1 MGFSCWKNKSNSYKP
16 QKKCALLGFTSKSVN
31 FKKYTLHYKSKF
43 TILNYCV
50 FGNFSYMF
58 ASASPDNI
66 KQWTCPDGKFVQN
79 LTGHNAI
86 VNCMAVNSD
95 GVLMSGANNGSIY
108 AWDWRTGYNFQ
119 RMQVL

>member
-1 MGFSCWKNKSNSYKP
+1 
-16 QKKCALLGFTSKSVN
+16 
-31 FKKYTLHYKSKF
+31 
-43 TILNYCV
+43 
-50 FGNFSYMF
+50 MF

-119 RMQVL
+119 RMQVSYCLNGLLLFFFSRVNRTMFTFLFLV

>member
-1 MGFSCWKNKSNSYKP
+1 
-16 QKKCALLGFTSKSVN
+16 
-31 FKKYTLHYKSKF
+31 
-43 TILNYCV
+43 
-50 FGNFSYMF
+50 MF

-119 RMQVL
+119 RMQVIMLNFNQAFKCLSLVKYAFTMYVMYNSLFLI

>member
-1 MGFSCWKNKSNSYKP
+1 
-16 QKKCALLGFTSKSVN
+16 
-31 FKKYTLHYKSKF
+31 
-43 TILNYCV
+43 
-50 FGNFSYMF
+50 MF
-58 ASASPDNI
+58 ASASPDNL

-86 VNCMAVNSD
+86 VNCLAVNSD

-119 RMQVL
+119 RMQVCDAIYYLAFISFHQLNS

>member
-1 MGFSCWKNKSNSYKP
+1 MIYLFVCYY
-16 QKKCALLGFTSKSVN
+16 V
-31 FKKYTLHYKSKF
+31 
-43 TILNYCV
+43 ILR
-50 FGNFSYMF
+50 YMF

-66 KQWTCPDGKFVQN
+66 KQWTCPDGKFIQN

-95 GVLMSGANNGSIY
+95 GVLMSGANNGSMY

-119 RMQVL
+119 RMQVCNLMYYVMHIVAM

>member
-1 MGFSCWKNKSNSYKP
+1 
-16 QKKCALLGFTSKSVN
+16 
-31 FKKYTLHYKSKF
+31 
-43 TILNYCV
+43 
-50 FGNFSYMF
+50 MF

-119 RMQVL
+119 RMQVIMLYLCTKKNEYKNCYVTCHSIKPLIY